1 MSDILQV
8 SQNKS
13 LLNSSLVE
21 CLGVFCRILQV
32 LLIGAGEVV
41 GTAEI
46 LLGAHVDVLVLYVV
60 EHGVDACHRRD
71 ADRTRRKSRILIRII
86 RALDRKSVV

>member
-46 LLGAHVDVLVLYVV
+46 LLGAHVEIIVLDEV
-60 EHGVDACHRRD
+60 EN
-71 ADRTRRKSRILIRII
+71 
-86 RALDRKSVV
+86 SVNASH

>member
-13 LLNSSLVE
+13 RLNSSLVE

-46 LLGAHVDVLVLYVV
+46 FLGAHVDVLVLYVV
-60 EHGVDACHRRD
+60 EHGVDATEGMRIGPGGRPGFLYVLYGLLIL
-71 ADRTRRKSRILIRII
+71 SRL
-86 RALDRKSVV
+86 L